1 MANTDDLTSEQAG
14 ELTFTDKELEELER
28 ARSMSITFD
37 EDCPETLPEKAV
49 KFRRVNP
56 PRQQHK
62 NLA

>member
-1 MANTDDLTSEQAG
+1 MANTDDLTREQAG

-37 EDCPETLPEKAV
+37 EDCPETTPEKAV

-62 NLA
+62 SLA